1 MSLFTVAALIDHA
14 GGTWL
19 FIFDAVLFVAIA
31 FFLIIAF
38 AGVHD
43 MRKTLDTL
51 PVVAV

>member
-1 MSLFTVAALIDHA
+1 MALFTAAAWLGHA

-31 FFLIIAF
+31 VFLIIAF

-43 MRKTLDTL
+43 LRKTLDTL
-51 PVVAV
+51 PAAAV